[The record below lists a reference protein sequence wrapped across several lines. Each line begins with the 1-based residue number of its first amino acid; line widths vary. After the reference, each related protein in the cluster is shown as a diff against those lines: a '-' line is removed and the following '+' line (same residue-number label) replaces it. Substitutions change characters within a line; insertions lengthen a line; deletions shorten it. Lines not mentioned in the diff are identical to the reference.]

1 MVGTPM
7 KGSQGHKERAA
18 AKKEGINFRPATQKQ
33 IHKEMKEAAKKPG
46 MTLEEFM
53 TGKSRE
59 LAYENR
65 RTQARHN
72 EFVDTE
78 RRKSVEFKRMTGTIT
93 DKQAEQALKDI
104 DAQAA
109 VRDKLQDLAEK
120 LRKPMSDTER
130 NDTLREFNKL
140 QKENKKYQDK
150 LEKRGVVIIDEKEAG
165 ETLRYG
171 YYH

>member
-1 MVGTPM
+1 
-7 KGSQGHKERAA
+7 
-18 AKKEGINFRPATQKQ
+18 
-33 IHKEMKEAAKKPG
+33 